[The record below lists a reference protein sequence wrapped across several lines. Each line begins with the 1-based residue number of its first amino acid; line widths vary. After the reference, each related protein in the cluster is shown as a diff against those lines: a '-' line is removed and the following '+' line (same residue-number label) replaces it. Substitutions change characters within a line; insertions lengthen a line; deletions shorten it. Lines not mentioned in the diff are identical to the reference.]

1 MAQNR
6 FFGGQFML
14 RRTLLA
20 TALAIP
26 ALAACAT
33 NRTTTTDPLGPLPRD
48 TSTHAQPD
56 IARVRHVSLDLTADF
71 ERKVMRGKCTLSI
84 VARDDAQEIVLDSLN
99 LVIHSVRA
107 GGREATYTVGDS
119 RPDLGAPLTVQLNG
133 AREIEIE
140 YESGPE
146 AASLQWLT
154 PAQTASNKQFLFS
167 QGQSILNR
175 SWIPTQDSPGIR
187 QTYDARIVVPEGL
200 KAVMSAEMLTPNGQ
214 PAGAGQ
220 RAFRFRMPQP
230 IPPYL
235 IAIGVGD
242 LVHRDVGPRT
252 GVYAEPS
259 VIDRGVHECA
269 DMERM
274 MDVAEA
280 LYGPYRW
287 GRYDVLILPPSFP
300 YGGMEN
306 PRLTFLTPT
315 FLAGDRSLVSLV
327 AHELAH
333 SWSGNLVTNAVWADS
348 WLNEGFT
355 TYIEGRISEAL
366 FGEEN
371 ARMAEALSW
380 ADIQTA
386 LTTVSAAGQRLH
398 WTGEVSA
405 NDNSSAITYDKG
417 ALFLRT
423 VERIIGRNRIDTYL
437 RSYFDRYA
445 FQPMTTQQF
454 LADFRQHVVRGDAAL
469 EAQLMLDQW
478 AYEPGIPSNA
488 QAPVASGFDDIPG
501 YVEAFVAGGPPAAA
515 PWEHWN
521 TMQRQ
526 RYLQTLPRELPAE
539 RLREL
544 QAAFALDTIG
554 NMEVRFDW
562 LMLAARNSYDP
573 SSAAI
578 ERFLTE
584 QGRGKFIRPLY
595 RGLMDRGAWGQA
607 LARRIYARGRVGYH
621 PIVQAAVD
629 RIVTPA

>member
-1 MAQNR
+1 M
-6 FFGGQFML
+6 ML
-14 RRTLLA
+14 RRTLLGS
-20 TALAIP
+20 ALIAP
-26 ALAACAT
+26 FLSACAT
-33 NRTTTTDPLGPLPRD
+33 TGAGDAMAPLPHDDSSYAR
-48 TSTHAQPD
+48 PD
-56 IARVRHVSLDLTADF
+56 EARVTHVSLDLTADF
-71 ERKVMRGKCTLSI
+71 ERKLFTGKATLDI
-84 VARDDAQEIVLDSLN
+84 AARADAREIVLDCDGLA
-99 LVIHSVRA
+99 IRAVRA
-107 GGREATYTVGDS
+107 GGRDAAYTIGDV
-119 RPDLGAPLTVQLNG
+119 REDHGAPMTIQLGG
-133 AREIEIE
+133 ARQIEIE
-140 YESGPE
+140 YESAPN
-146 AASLQWLT
+146 ARALQWLE
-154 PAQTASNKQFLFS
+154 PAQTASGKRFLFS
-167 QGQSILNR
+167 QGQSINNR
-175 SWIPTQDSPGIR
+175 TWIPTQDSPGIR

-200 KAVMSAEMLTPNGQ
+200 KAVMSAEMLTPDGE

-235 IAIGVGD
+235 IAIGIGE
-242 LVHRDVGPRT
+242 LEHRAVGPRT
-252 GVYAEPS
+252 GVWAEPS
-259 VIDRGVHECA
+259 VVERGAYECA

-333 SWSGNLVTNAVWADS
+333 SWSGNLVTNAIWADG

-355 TYIEGRISEAL
+355 TYIEGRIGEAL
-366 FGEEN
+366 FGVEH

-380 ADIQTA
+380 ADIQRA
-386 LTTVSAAGQRLH
+386 LATVPADGQRLH
-398 WTGEVSA
+398 WVGEVDP

-423 VERIIGRNRIDTYL
+423 VEGIIGRAQIDAYL

-445 FQPMTTQQF
+445 FQPMTTQAF
-454 LADFRQHVVRGDAAL
+454 LADFREHAVRGDAAL

-488 QAPVASGFDDIPG
+488 VAPVASGFTP
-501 YVEAFVAGGPPAAA
+501 VEQAVTAFNAGAAPPAA
-515 PWEHWN
+515 WQDWN

-526 RYLQTLPRELPAE
+526 RFLQTLPRELPAARLTALE
-539 RLREL
+539 R
-544 QAAFALDTIG
+544 AFGLNSIG

-562 LMLAARNSYDP
+562 LALAVRNGYAP
-573 SSAAI
+573 AGPAV
-578 ERFLTE
+578 EHFLTE
-584 QGRGKFIRPLY
+584 QGRGKFVRPLY
-595 RGLMDRGAWGQA
+595 RALMDQGAWGQV
-607 LARRIYARGRVGYH
+607 LAQRIYAQARATYH
-621 PIVQAAVD
+621 PLVQAGVD
-629 RIVTPA
+629 RIVTTA